1 MEWIRQLQRAL
12 EYIETHLTEEISYE
26 DVAAHIYMS
35 SYNFHRTFSLMAG
48 MTATE
53 YIRNRRLSLAAH
65 ELQTGEISVLEAAL
79 KFGYDT
85 PESFS
90 KAFSRF
96 HGVTPK
102 QAKLPG
108 TPLRM
113 FNPLTIKVILDGGT
127 IMEYRIVKKEA
138 MKFIALVRSF
148 PNEIIND
155 ETDHSIPDFWDEC
168 HARGLTEPMRRL
180 YPEGKRNLYGLC
192 SPKTDDDNRFRYG
205 IGILMD
211 ETVPLPGAEELS
223 AAGFT
228 LWEVEPAEYAVFL
241 CKGTDGDCIT
251 QAWNRFYREFLPQTG
266 YRQSEQTDFELYPE
280 QDQDGIF
287 CELWIPVEC

>member
-79 KFGYDT
+79 KYGYDT

-96 HGVTPK
+96 HGVTPR
-102 QAKLPG
+102 QAKTPG

-113 FNPLTIKVILDGGT
+113 FNPLTIKVTLDGGT
-127 IMEYRIVKKEA
+127 IMDYRMVKREA
-138 MKFIALVRSF
+138 LKFWALVRPFRSESAED
-148 PNEIIND
+148 P
-155 ETDHSIPDFWDEC
+155 TDHSIPDFWDEC
-168 HARGLTEPMRRL
+168 MQKQLLCPL
-180 YPEGKRNLYGLC
+180 YANFPQGKQDLYGLC
-192 SPKTDDDNRFRYG
+192 SPKTDDTGCFRYG
-205 IGILMD
+205 IGMLLD
-211 ETVPLPGAEELS
+211 ESAPLPDEAALI

-228 LWEVEPAEYAVFL
+228 LWEAEPAEYAVFR
-241 CKGTDGDCIT
+241 CEGTDGDCIT

-266 YRQSEQTDFELYPE
+266 YIQTDLTDFELYPE
-280 QDQDGIF
+280 KGEDGLF
-287 CELWIPVEC
+287 CELWIPIER

>member
-79 KFGYDT
+79 KYGYDT

-96 HGVTPK
+96 HGVTPR
-102 QAKLPG
+102 QAKMPG

-113 FNPLTIKVILDGGT
+113 FNPLTIKVTLDGGT
-127 IMEYRIVKKEA
+127 IMDYRMVKREA
-138 MKFIALVRSF
+138 LIRCALPAAAVRSF
-148 PNEIIND
+148 CVPVLQ
-155 ETDHSIPDFWDEC
+155 PDVLSMIVRCTSCESSFCE
-168 HARGLTEPMRRL
+168 RS
-180 YPEGKRNLYGLC
+180 YPWYW
-192 SPKTDDDNRFRYG
+192 S
-205 IGILMD
+205 
-211 ETVPLPGAEELS
+211 
-223 AAGFT
+223 
-228 LWEVEPAEYAVFL
+228 
-241 CKGTDGDCIT
+241 GDC
-251 QAWNRFYREFLPQTG
+251 
-266 YRQSEQTDFELYPE
+266 
-280 QDQDGIF
+280 
-287 CELWIPVEC
+287 